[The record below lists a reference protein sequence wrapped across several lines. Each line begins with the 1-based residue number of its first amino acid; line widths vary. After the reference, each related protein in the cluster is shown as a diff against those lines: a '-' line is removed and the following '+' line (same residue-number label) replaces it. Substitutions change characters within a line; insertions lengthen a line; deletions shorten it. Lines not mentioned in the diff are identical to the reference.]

1 MSTNEFHDDASIT
14 YVGLH
19 GKNIDILNEI
29 PMENEVINIE
39 ESVKDKLLASL
50 YATLDFFKKELEEKK
65 HNQNFT
71 KLENRKFFLRKEAD
85 GNQSK
90 RLFSLFKLYNK
101 KDLSDSTSIKS
112 SLLTNDD
119 TIAEQSIN
127 ILYIYSFKVT
137 IYLRCG
143 GLF

>member
-1 MSTNEFHDDASIT
+1 M
-14 YVGLH
+14 
-19 GKNIDILNEI
+19 
-29 PMENEVINIE
+29 
-39 ESVKDKLLASL
+39 
-50 YATLDFFKKELEEKK
+50 
-65 HNQNFT
+65 NFT

-127 ILYIYSFKVT
+127 IYIYIHSKLLFTLGVAVSFEVT
-137 IYLRCG
+137 SEQLYMHI
-143 GLF
+143 

>member
-1 MSTNEFHDDASIT
+1 
-14 YVGLH
+14 
-19 GKNIDILNEI
+19 
-29 PMENEVINIE
+29 MENEVINIE

-71 KLENRKFFLRKEAD
+71 KLENRKFYLRKEAD

-119 TIAEQSIN
+119 TIADQSIN
-127 ILYIYSFKVT
+127 IYIYSFKVT